1 MRYWTLYRFLW
12 QFLIESLENCGL
24 EPLLKCEGLVL
35 YLFFVRG
42 VDLCMLFWDTEYRTE
57 HWTWTQYIV
66 YLLNWIIE
74 ETTHNPEVAGS
85 SPVPA
90 PIRKTV
96 FRLKYGLFL
105 HFLKNFMEFYLWMKS
120 CFDPDLAPRLQEWT
134 WYGLK
139 STFTG
144 YKIKK

>member
-1 MRYWTLYRFLW
+1 M
-12 QFLIESLENCGL
+12 
-24 EPLLKCEGLVL
+24 
-35 YLFFVRG
+35 
-42 VDLCMLFWDTEYRTE
+42 
-57 HWTWTQYIV
+57 

-120 CFDPDLAPRLQEWT
+120 CFDPDLAPTASGVNMIRL
-134 WYGLK
+134 
-139 STFTG
+139 
-144 YKIKK
+144 KKYIYRL